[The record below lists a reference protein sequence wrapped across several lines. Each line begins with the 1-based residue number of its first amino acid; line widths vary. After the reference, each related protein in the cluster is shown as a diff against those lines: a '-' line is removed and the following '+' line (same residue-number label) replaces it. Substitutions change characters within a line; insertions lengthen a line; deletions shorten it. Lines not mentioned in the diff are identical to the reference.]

1 MGIETHA
8 HARSTR
14 APQARATGTQSVRR
28 AVEILRQ
35 VATYGRTGVRLV
47 DVTGAL
53 KLQRSTAHRILQCL
67 ADEGLIV
74 QKIPG
79 QRYVLGPLAFELGL
93 GAALRE
99 ELREICR
106 PALERI
112 AGESGDVAFL
122 SVRSGLE
129 TVCIDYAEG
138 TYPVRA
144 YTRQI
149 GDRRPLGFGA
159 VGVSMLAVMPDEEV
173 HDILTRGARALK
185 AFSNETIADA
195 LGRVARARQR
205 GYALNER
212 PSMKLR
218 AIALPITN
226 PAGEPFAA
234 FSLCAIASRLK
245 QPRTGEMVEL
255 MRREIR
261 TVEQALAAKA
271 HAGSK
276 RLKSL

>member
-1 MGIETHA
+1 MRAVLSTIHPRWQTPNMWEEERMDIETHA
-8 HARSTR
+8 RARSTR
-14 APQARATGTQSVRR
+14 APQASVTGTQSVRR

-47 DVTGAL
+47 DVTAAL

-122 SVRSGLE
+122 SGTKRTRNGMYRLRGGHVPGQGLYAPGRRSAAAGF
-129 TVCIDYAEG
+129 
-138 TYPVRA
+138 
-144 YTRQI
+144 
-149 GDRRPLGFGA
+149 RR
-159 VGVSMLAVMPDEEV
+159 
-173 HDILTRGARALK
+173 R
-185 AFSNETIADA
+185 
-195 LGRVARARQR
+195 GRV
-205 GYALNER
+205 
-212 PSMKLR
+212 
-218 AIALPITN
+218 
-226 PAGEPFAA
+226 
-234 FSLCAIASRLK
+234 
-245 QPRTGEMVEL
+245 
-255 MRREIR
+255 
-261 TVEQALAAKA
+261 
-271 HAGSK
+271 HAGGHAGRGSA
-276 RLKSL
+276 